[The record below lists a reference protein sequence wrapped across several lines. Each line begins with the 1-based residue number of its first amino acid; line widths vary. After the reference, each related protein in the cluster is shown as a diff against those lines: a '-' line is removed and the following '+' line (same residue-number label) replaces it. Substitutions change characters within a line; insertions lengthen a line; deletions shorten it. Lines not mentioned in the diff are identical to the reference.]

1 MASCPAQFTGG
12 KTAFMTLSRLVDPLL
27 GAVEILLTISTLY
40 TANTIHGPRA
50 GGEREGRVIEAA
62 VMLSESSGDGG
73 DRDWI
78 FISLGASYIVRRA
91 ACHPPHRSD
100 AGDTSC
106 LLLQQQLGFGAPTII
121 AGCRMYYKINLVGA
135 AGPTPRREGGAAWAV
150 PHVPR
155 QRGGGGGGLPTP
167 TASSPWPSAFLSAPC
182 HSLAST

>member
-1 MASCPAQFTGG
+1 MIPTAVIPLTLASCPAQFTGG
-12 KTAFMTLSRLVDPLL
+12 KTAFMALSRLADPLL

-50 GGEREGRVIEAA
+50 GEERRKSRVIEAA

-100 AGDTSC
+100 AGDAGC
-106 LLLQQQLGFGAPTII
+106 LLLQQQPGVWRAHNHRWLQDV
-121 AGCRMYYKINLVGA
+121 L
-135 AGPTPRREGGAAWAV
+135 
-150 PHVPR
+150 
-155 QRGGGGGGLPTP
+155 QD
-167 TASSPWPSAFLSAPC
+167 
-182 HSLAST
+182 